1 MNRLQVI
8 QSIKPPKNLNVLW
21 LDTESNVLHKY
32 DTQGWTPIQSAKYII
47 HCTGNAPDEG
57 LIKLWDDLKV
67 ERFRDPEDI
76 SKLNALLPFV
86 KVILPNGECVSP
98 SYIPYSVVRY
108 HASIT
113 NSGHFFWGFCLAAKN
128 YIIVTSNRNHKHILL
143 TNAVQNYY
151 ELINGDSKPFIV
163 EGNITQEMLHNFN
176 FAIKPHFFTWISHLN
191 DGSTIPFS
199 SREVINKRDVT
210 IEGEFI
216 KYNNKRAD
224 IIIILN
230 KDTHTP
236 TTVKVE
242 LTESDNSVPT
252 QNISIVSGP
261 SILCFCTSEIES
273 AVPVVEHPLSSISK
287 VETAFYSGGSPTP
300 YQRYKIFDDLYDDP
314 HYEVYFY
321 LRGDKFNMGPY
332 PYMITYNSSSGEV
345 SFNPTTNYNAIERQ
359 QYYTSGIPNDNN
371 YEVYNELDSV
381 YAGNNV
387 IFVKTMITER
397 LPTSIQY
404 WIRGF
409 TKTFQQ
415 RYLYCKSLPK
425 EQVRAHIREVLP
437 NASICYNFINDADEN
452 VQMRIGVTKIE
463 NNYYIEVSYYIQ

>member
-57 LIKLWDDLKV
+57 LIKLWNDLKV

-76 SKLNALLPFV
+76 SKLNALLPLV

-113 NSGHFFWGFCLAAKN
+113 NSGHLFWGFCLAAKN
-128 YIIVTSNRNHKHILL
+128 YIIVTSNRNHKRILL

-163 EGNITQEMLHNFN
+163 EGNITHGILHNFN

-210 IEGEFI
+210 IEGKFI

-230 KDTHTP
+230 KDTLTP

-242 LTESDNSVPT
+242 LTESNDLVPT
-252 QNISIVSGP
+252 QNISVVSGP
-261 SILCFCTSEIES
+261 SILCFCTSIVES
-273 AVPVVEHPLSSISK
+273 AVSIVEQLSSVSK
-287 VETAFYSGGSPTP
+287 IETAFYYGEIPFPSTKYYIMGEHQEEEFYEIFFHLPAMDPGDGNKSHPYILTYDFNSGSINFDATP
-300 YQRYKIFDDLYDDP
+300 GWTLIEDQRHVAL
-314 HYEVYFY
+314 
-321 LRGDKFNMGPY
+321 
-332 PYMITYNSSSGEV
+332 
-345 SFNPTTNYNAIERQ
+345 
-359 QYYTSGIPNDNN
+359 GIPNNNN
-371 YEVYNELDSV
+371 YRMLDTLLKVDFS
-381 YAGNNV
+381 NV
-387 IFVKTMITER
+387 IFATE
-397 LPTSIQY
+397 TNTGKIATTIQN
-404 WIRGF
+404 WIKGF
-409 TKTFQQ
+409 SSTFQQ
-415 RYLYCKSLPK
+415 RYLYCMAISESDIKSQIEAALPDA
-425 EQVRAHIREVLP
+425 EIFY
-437 NASICYNFINDADEN
+437 SDINYIGGST
-452 VQMRIGVTKIE
+452 QMKIAMTKIQ
-463 NNYYIEVSYYIQ
+463 NKYYIDISYYI